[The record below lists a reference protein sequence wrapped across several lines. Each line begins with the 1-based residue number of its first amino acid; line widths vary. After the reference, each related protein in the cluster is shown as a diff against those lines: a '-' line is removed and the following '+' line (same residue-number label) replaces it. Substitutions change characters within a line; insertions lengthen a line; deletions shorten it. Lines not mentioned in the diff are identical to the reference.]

1 VCFARPGALSL
12 RVWKAWVVLQ
22 IWVTQLLISPR
33 TEQKIVQGHQITA
46 AEVRDAVVGAVGLPF
61 RWHRDEAR
69 GERAIV
75 EVTIRGRTTLV
86 VLYDALSSAG
96 FDGGHQAT
104 EAKHGGTTEVPG

>member
-22 IWVTQLLISPR
+22 IWVPQLLISPR
-33 TEQKIVQGHQITA
+33 TEQKIVQGHQTTA

-61 RWHRDEAR
+61 RWHRDEAS
-69 GERAIV
+69 ERAIV

-86 VLYDALSSAG
+86 VL
-96 FDGGHQAT
+96 
-104 EAKHGGTTEVPG
+104 